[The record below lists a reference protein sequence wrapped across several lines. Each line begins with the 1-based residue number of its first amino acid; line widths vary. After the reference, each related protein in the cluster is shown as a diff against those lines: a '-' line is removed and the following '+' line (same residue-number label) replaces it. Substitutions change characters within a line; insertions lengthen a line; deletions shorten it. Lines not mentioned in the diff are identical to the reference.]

1 MKAFVAAALL
11 LFAVSAIADEASD
24 ARIAELEAR
33 IKTLEQQ
40 VQRMTALLDAATRQ
54 RTAAAAAP
62 RPRGDVPRG
71 EEVQASAAA
80 SAPARVDAPPLLVV
94 TPQEAIRDEIRFQ
107 CMQRQTYEHAIGG
120 AAPSYSSC

>member
-11 LFAVSAIADEASD
+11 LFAVSAVADEASD

-40 VQRMTALLDAATRQ
+40 VQRLSALLDAATRS
-54 RTAAAAAP
+54 R
-62 RPRGDVPRG
+62 
-71 EEVQASAAA
+71 AA
-80 SAPARVDAPPLLVV
+80 SAPTSAQGQAQAQARAQTQVEAPPVV
-94 TPQEAIRDEIRFQ
+94 VIQPTQETIRDEIRFQ

-120 AAPSYSSC
+120 AAPSFSSC

>member
-11 LFAVSAIADEASD
+11 LFAVASIADEASD

-40 VQRMTALLDAATRQ
+40 VQRLTVLLDAATRQ
-54 RTAAAAAP
+54 RTAA
-62 RPRGDVPRG
+62 VPADP
-71 EEVQASAAA
+71 QAQAQSQ
-80 SAPARVDAPPLLVV
+80 VEAPPVLVIRP
-94 TPQEAIRDEIRFQ
+94 TQETIRDEIRFQ

-120 AAPSYSSC
+120 PAPNHNLC